1 MSDDPWERRERE
13 KSKRREAQRQRTDWD
28 LFTWISDNARA
39 LLVLLSVALLLSAEI
54 PTLGGPLRGFLAIG
68 GTALLLV
75 VAAMLR
81 TWQRSAREILAQPPT
96 LAGLA
101 LVAWCAVAFVL
112 SPYRPQAG
120 AEFLRI
126 VAGATVYALAA
137 HGLSASERNTVVGGV
152 LTLGCGLSLV
162 DFVRMSQLQN
172 LSKMV
177 RGISQDYSIFGTH
190 ENIGSL
196 LALLVPVV
204 AALALTRTLEEK
216 RRWAAQAATLILTF
230 AWLAARCRSAWIGG
244 GVALVVLALLLW
256 RSPTTERSRPRNA
269 RERFRELLG
278 SPLPVL
284 VGAMLVMA
292 IGGGFATFF
301 SQRAATVVNV
311 MDDGSLTTRIT
322 MWEGAAQMAAQK
334 PLVGWGLG
342 SYPVLQGWWT
352 HLGAEPEEVLQSG
365 ATHANIAHNYY
376 FQWAAEAGGI
386 GLALH
391 VTMLLLWL
399 LATLRALGRPL
410 APLDRAV
417 ALGGAAAVFGAG
429 VDALASPAYQFHGVY
444 TVLWLLMGLASAAT
458 ALRTGEAAP
467 RDRNLPL
474 VAASVA
480 LGIGLAALVPLW
492 GKRLGASPTDS
503 PRGTF
508 ILLSNHEGPSVSP
521 GTSVTIRAQ
530 FTDGRGKRANT
541 SPGTTWELPSERE
554 SGALNGGIGQLIPE
568 PGAETQ
574 AAIRVTLPDKPGGI
588 VQIMARFN
596 DRAGRGYIA
605 SQIFLLK
612 KEPTK

>member
-1 MSDDPWERRERE
+1 MSDDPWEKRERE
-13 KSKRREAQRQRTDWD
+13 KSRRREVQRQRTDWD
-28 LFTWISDNARA
+28 LLAWVSGNARA
-39 LLVLLSVALLLSAEI
+39 LLVLLAVALLLAGEI
-54 PTLGGPLRGFLAIG
+54 PAISGSLRGALAIG
-68 GTALLLV
+68 GTCLLLS

-81 TWQRSAREILAQPPT
+81 TWQRPTREIFTHPPV

-101 LVAWCAVAFVL
+101 LVAWCGVAFAL

-126 VAGATVYALAA
+126 VAGATIYLLAA
-137 HGLSASERNTVVGGV
+137 HGLSASERGTVVGGI
-152 LTLGCGLSLV
+152 LTLGCGLSLI
-162 DFVRMSQLQN
+162 DFARMSQLKN
-172 LSKMV
+172 ANRMLSV
-177 RGISQDYSIFGTH
+177 ISSDYSFFGTH

-204 AALALTRTLEEK
+204 VALALATTLEEK

-244 GVALVVLALLLW
+244 GVALLALAILLW
-256 RSPTTERSRPRNA
+256 RAPKTEQARPRDA
-269 RERFRELLG
+269 RERIRDLLG
-278 SPLPVL
+278 SPLPLL
-284 VGAMLVMA
+284 VGTVLVMA
-292 IGGGFATFF
+292 IGGGFATFLF
-301 SQRAATVVNV
+301 QRAATVVNV
-311 MDDGSLTTRIT
+311 KEDTSLEIRIQ
-322 MWEGAAQMAAQK
+322 MWQGAAQMAAQK

-342 SYPVLQGWWT
+342 SYPVLEGWWT

-376 FQWAAEAGGI
+376 VQWAAEAGGI

-391 VTMLLLWL
+391 LTMLLLWL
-399 LATLRALGRPL
+399 LTTIRALGRPL

-417 ALGGAAAVFGAG
+417 ALGGVAAVFGAA

-458 ALRTGEAAP
+458 ALRSGESAP
-467 RDRNLPL
+467 RDRNLPH
-474 VAASVA
+474 VVASVA

-492 GKRLGASPTDS
+492 GKRLRASPTDS
-503 PRGTF
+503 RRGTF
-508 ILLSNHEGPSVSP
+508 ILLSNPEGPSVSP

-541 SPGTTWELPSERE
+541 SPGTTWDLPSERE
-554 SGALNGGIGQLIPE
+554 SGALNGSIGQLIPK
-568 PGAETQ
+568 PGDETQ
-574 AAIRVTLPDKPGGI
+574 AALRVTLPDKPGI
-588 VQIMARFN
+588 VQIMARFT

-612 KEPTK
+612 KEPKK